1 MNFSRQLGIG
11 PCNFHPLG
19 LPSCVNSTEPCLFL
33 SIRTDCW
40 CACICGVRSVGFPA
54 GRPWSTATEMRS
66 GSRFRPGG
74 PWCRCPSDLW
84 APRVHSLSSPWA
96 RLGMSS
102 LFPALTRRAG
112 PPVSP
117 GWLCSEAGHC
127 QVQLFDLMFQGQVLS
142 GKLSLSQ
149 PSSLRKIDVQLTGFA
164 SC

>member
-1 MNFSRQLGIG
+1 MNFSRQLGIS

-19 LPSCVNSTEPCLFL
+19 LPSCVNSTEPRLFL
-33 SIRTDCW
+33 SIGTDRW
-40 CACICGVRSVGFPA
+40 CARICGVRSVGFPA
-54 GRPWSTATEMRS
+54 GRPWSTATELRS
-66 GSRFRPGG
+66 GSWFRPGG
-74 PWCRCPSDLW
+74 PWCRCPSDLR

-96 RLGMSS
+96 RLGLSS
-102 LFPALTRRAG
+102 LFPAPTRRAG

-117 GWLCSEAGHC
+117 GWRCSEAGHC

-142 GKLSLSQ
+142 GKLSPSQ